1 MFSISPCN
9 SSAVC
14 GFVPIQVMEM
24 PLLSSLMVLKE
35 LITKESLM
43 MVLKEVPVL
52 IRMEAGVTADDVE
65 GGAADAVQGVIT
77 G

>member
-1 MFSISPCN
+1 
-9 SSAVC
+9 
-14 GFVPIQVMEM
+14 MEM

-52 IRMEAGVTADDVE
+52 IRMEAGVTADDFE